1 MSEADAVVF
10 VVDDDPAIRDALTS
24 LLESVGLAVET
35 FGSAQEFLTRPPPD
49 GPGCLVLDVRL
60 PGVSGLDLQRALA
73 TAQMTLPIIFLTGY
87 GDIPMSVRAMKA
99 GAVEFLTKPF
109 RDQELLDAIQQALE
123 RDRVVRHQRAE
134 LAGLRQRYATLT
146 PRERA
151 VMQLVVAGLLN
162 KQIAADLGTSEI
174 TIKMHRGQ
182 VMRKMRAPSVAELV
196 RMAEKLALPP
206 PGEGDTYTN
215 V

>member
-1 MSEADAVVF
+1 MSEADAIVF
-10 VVDDDPAIRDALTS
+10 VVDDDPAVRDALTS

-35 FGSAQEFLTRPPPD
+35 FGSAQEFLTRQPPD

-73 TAQMTLPIIFLTGY
+73 TAQITLPIIFLTGY

-109 RDQELLDAIQQALE
+109 HDQELLDAIQQALE
-123 RDRVVRHQRAE
+123 RDRVGRHQRAE
-134 LAGLRQRYATLT
+134 LAGVRQRYATLT

-151 VMQLVVAGLLN
+151 VMRLVVAGLLN

-174 TIKMHRGQ
+174 TVKMHRGQ

>member
-24 LLESVGLAVET
+24 LLRSVGLAVET

-60 PGVSGLDLQRALA
+60 PGVSGLDLQRVLA
-73 TAQMTLPIIFLTGY
+73 TAQLTLPIIFLTGY

-109 RDQELLDAIQQALE
+109 HDQELLDAIQQALE
-123 RDRVVRHQRAE
+123 RDRVGQHQRAE

-146 PRERA
+146 PRERE
-151 VMQLVVAGLLN
+151 VMQLVVTGLLN
-162 KQIAADLGTSEI
+162 KQIAAELGTSEI

-182 VMRKMRAPSVAELV
+182 VMRKMQAPSVAALV

-206 PGEGDTYTN
+206 PG
-215 V
+215 

>member
-24 LLESVGLAVET
+24 LLESVGLAVEA

-60 PGVSGLDLQRALA
+60 PGVSGLDLQRTLA

-109 RDQELLDAIQQALE
+109 HDQELLDAIQQALE

-151 VMQLVVAGLLN
+151 VMQRVVAGLLN

-206 PGEGDTYTN
+206 PGEGGYPY
-215 V
+215 

>member
-24 LLESVGLAVET
+24 LLRSVGLAVET

-60 PGVSGLDLQRALA
+60 PGVSGLDLQRVLA
-73 TAQMTLPIIFLTGY
+73 TAQLTLPIIFLTGY

-109 RDQELLDAIQQALE
+109 HDQELLDAIQQALE
-123 RDRVVRHQRAE
+123 RDRVGQHQRAE

-146 PRERA
+146 PRERE
-151 VMQLVVAGLLN
+151 VMRLVVAGLLN
-162 KQIAADLGTSEI
+162 KQIAAELGTSEI

-182 VMRKMRAPSVAELV
+182 VMRKMQAPSVAALV

-206 PGEGDTYTN
+206 PG
-215 V
+215 

>member
-1 MSEADAVVF
+1 MSESDAVVF

-24 LLESVGLAVET
+24 LLRSVGLAVET

-60 PGVSGLDLQRALA
+60 PGASGLDLQRVLA

-109 RDQELLDAIQQALE
+109 HDQDAPRCHPAGAGA
-123 RDRVVRHQRAE
+123 RPCGTAPAGGTGRVA
-134 LAGLRQRYATLT
+134 
-146 PRERA
+146 PA
-151 VMQLVVAGLLN
+151 V
-162 KQIAADLGTSEI
+162 
-174 TIKMHRGQ
+174 
-182 VMRKMRAPSVAELV
+182 
-196 RMAEKLALPP
+196 
-206 PGEGDTYTN
+206 
-215 V
+215 